1 MGKKLNPA
9 DYIGK
14 KYGLL
19 TVIRQTEKKKGS
31 SYIWEFQCDCG
42 NTYYNIMSY
51 VKNGNTKSCGCQK
64 YKGFKD
70 FNNNNRSIK
79 NGDRFGKLVVL
90 EEIGL
95 RPYSEGHSRMW
106 YKCQC
111 DCGKITEKCG
121 NQLKNGQVKSCG
133 CLKSAG
139 ELEIEQILIDNSIK
153 YKTEYV
159 HPILLKDYN
168 RRLRFDFAI
177 FDENDN
183 LKYFIE
189 FQGRQHIEGF
199 DTKYFS
205 NSSPLELIQER
216 DEIKRQFCKKYN
228 YPLIEIP
235 YTKKGKI
242 TLQDLIP

>member
-1 MGKKLNPA
+1 
-9 DYIGK
+9 
-14 KYGLL
+14 
-19 TVIRQTEKKKGS
+19 
-31 SYIWEFQCDCG
+31 
-42 NTYYNIMSY
+42 
-51 VKNGNTKSCGCQK
+51 
-64 YKGFKD
+64 
-70 FNNNNRSIK
+70 
-79 NGDRFGKLVVL
+79 
-90 EEIGL
+90 
-95 RPYSEGHSRMW
+95 MW

-139 ELEIEQILIDNSIK
+139 ELEIEQILIDNNIK
-153 YKTEYV
+153 YKIEYV
-159 HPILLKDYN
+159 HPLLLKDYN